1 MRDDHETAESFGTL
15 FFFIFSF
22 AHVLSLERD
31 LAFVC
36 FARAHGEASMN
47 MKRFVYGDD
56 DFLRCSMFVILTSD
70 VTSVVVHVAR

>member
-1 MRDDHETAESFGTL
+1 M
-15 FFFIFSF
+15 
-22 AHVLSLERD
+22 LSLERD

-47 MKRFVYGDD
+47 MKRFVHGDD
-56 DFLRCSMFVILTSD
+56 DFLPHCCIVVMILTSD

>member
-1 MRDDHETAESFGTL
+1 M
-15 FFFIFSF
+15 
-22 AHVLSLERD
+22 LSLERD

-56 DFLRCSMFVILTSD
+56 DFLRCCMFVILTSD